1 MRPGLNS
8 KRPRNHR
15 ANMRRG
21 PAHGRSQNFDS
32 NGPDG
37 KVRGSASQVFEKY
50 QALARDASLS
60 GDRIMAENYLQHAE
74 HYFRIQNP
82 EVLGQ
87 QPQPQPQMP
96 QQGANGS
103 GDSNLGEVKEPDAGG
118 DPTNGAG
125 EAQG

>member
-15 ANMRRG
+15 ANLRRG

-50 QALARDASLS
+50 QALARDASLT

-87 QPQPQPQMP
+87 QPQPQTP
-96 QQGANGS
+96 QQQTANGS
-103 GDSNLGEVKEPDAGG
+103 GDDTFGEITEPDAGG
-118 DPTNGAG
+118 GPTNGADK
-125 EAQG
+125 AQG